1 MLEKFE
7 RHTVQAVDLTVTG
20 GHQYVDGT
28 PVRFVAVDIDRER
41 NVVTLE
47 TWDSVAVEIAV
58 EPFAAL
64 LIGEKLINAGLA
76 MLLGGKADSTD

>member
-1 MLEKFE
+1 
-7 RHTVQAVDLTVTG
+7 
-20 GHQYVDGT
+20 
-28 PVRFVAVDIDRER
+28 
-41 NVVTLE
+41 
-47 TWDSVAVEIAV
+47 VAVEIAV